1 MARRWRLSSGK
12 SVEYKASMVMD
23 LQGEREKWVTIRK
36 TEWEEIRKVKKREGS
51 WQLKMGLEKRV
62 GREKREKERK
72 ERKTKKKEEKKR
84 GKNKKGKGSVVAH
97 MWEKKGEK
105 QGRNKKRKRKEEK
118 NKVKIK

>member
-36 TEWEEIRKVKKREGS
+36 TEWEEIRKGKKREGS

-97 MWEKKGEK
+97 MWEKKRWKTRKEQK
-105 QGRNKKRKRKEEK
+105 KKKKRRKK
-118 NKVKIK
+118 

>member
-72 ERKTKKKEEKKR
+72 ERKTKRKEKERSKEKR
-84 GKNKKGKGSVVAH
+84 
-97 MWEKKGEK
+97 
-105 QGRNKKRKRKEEK
+105 RKREK
-118 NKVKIK
+118 